1 MSDPKDELSARFE
14 ERTPGTAD
22 EAEDTDT
29 PGSAHDASHA
39 SNTDNT
45 GGADGVD
52 DAGDAGDAVEPD
64 ATRNRRQMPMYL
76 PEDKIESM
84 NRLYDR
90 LDARSK
96 LADEGGIEKHKDFME
111 TVVAFALDH
120 EAELADRLGLETDE

>member
-29 PGSAHDASHA
+29 PGSTHDASHA
-39 SNTDNT
+39 SNT
-45 GGADGVD
+45 GRADGSD
-52 DAGDAGDAVEPD
+52 DADDADEPD

-120 EAELADRLGLETDE
+120 EAELADRLGIKMDE